1 MSWLVSMVVTFVL
14 LPAAYRKEPEKI
26 DVMLGWR
33 PQVLHNG
40 DLVGPG
46 TVGVIFQDTFL
57 QGREF

>member
-1 MSWLVSMVVTFVL
+1 MVVTFVL